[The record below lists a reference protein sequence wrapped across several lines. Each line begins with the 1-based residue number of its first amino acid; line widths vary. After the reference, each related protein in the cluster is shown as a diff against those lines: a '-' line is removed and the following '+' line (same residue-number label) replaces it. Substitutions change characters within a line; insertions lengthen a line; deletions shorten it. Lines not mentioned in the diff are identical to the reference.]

1 MLKSSFIHIFAVA
14 VAGYL
19 IWSGFVWEAFIVLS
33 LSGALLVFLSRSH
46 ANFQSKEFGAPLDEK
61 YLASHQSEVDAA
73 GVSKVKH
80 LFNEELIPLLEICS
94 DDMGNVLS
102 TQKSAIELLSKAFED
117 TNNLISEQNSCIR
130 SLVEDGSEGGKRY
143 SDVMREFADQTATT
157 LDKFIGSTVEM
168 SAASMELLNKVNK
181 IHDEMPEITK
191 ALKDIDEIAEQTNLL
206 ALNAAIEAARAGEA
220 GRGFA
225 VVADEVRSLSNRSSG
240 FSDAIQAR
248 LQAMQS
254 QVAELTHSME
264 RLAAHDVTYIMESKK
279 SMNAA
284 LDHIVDKAVSDS
296 QVTTELDTLTHK
308 LESAIFDAT
317 RGLQFDDINS
327 QNIQY
332 TIDTID
338 LIVEQLPALKDHSV
352 HDIENVFKEKLDA
365 ITERSKQKHNP
376 VSQQDIESGDIDLF

>member
-1 MLKSSFIHIFAVA
+1 
-14 VAGYL
+14 
-19 IWSGFVWEAFIVLS
+19 
-33 LSGALLVFLSRSH
+33 
-46 ANFQSKEFGAPLDEK
+46 
-61 YLASHQSEVDAA
+61 
-73 GVSKVKH
+73 
-80 LFNEELIPLLEICS
+80 
-94 DDMGNVLS
+94 
-102 TQKSAIELLSKAFED
+102 
-117 TNNLISEQNSCIR
+117 
-130 SLVEDGSEGGKRY
+130 
-143 SDVMREFADQTATT
+143 
-157 LDKFIGSTVEM
+157 
-168 SAASMELLNKVNK
+168 MELLNKVNK

-279 SMNAA
+279 SMNTA
-284 LDHIVDKAVSDS
+284 LGHIVDKAVSDS
-296 QVTTELDTLTHK
+296 QVTAELDTLTHK

-365 ITERSKQKHNP
+365 ITERRQQKHNP